1 MYEVLTWLSLITIG
15 LSGLLILTG
24 LFLIKT
30 GRRELH
36 KKAMLT
42 ASFLALI
49 FVILYLVKSSLFPPK
64 KYTGEY
70 KTLYYFVLWSHTI
83 LAIINFPLAVY
94 TVYLGVK
101 GLYDKH
107 RKIAPITAVVWIYVA
122 VTGWMIYF
130 FLN

>member
-1 MYEVLTWLSLITIG
+1 MYEVLTLLSLITIG

-24 LFLIKT
+24 LVLIKL
-30 GRRELH
+30 GKREWH

-49 FVILYLVKSSLFPPK
+49 FVILYLIKSSIYPPK
-64 KYTGEY
+64 KYMGEH
-70 KTLYYFVLWSHTI
+70 KELYFFILWSHTI

-94 TVYLGVK
+94 TVYLGLK
-101 GLYDKH
+101 EKFEKH
-107 RKIAPITAVVWIYVA
+107 RKIAPITAMVWIYVA

-130 FLN
+130 FLH

>member
-1 MYEVLTWLSLITIG
+1 MYEVLTISSLTAIG

-24 LFLIKT
+24 IILIKL

-36 KKAMLT
+36 KRAMLT

-49 FVILYLVKSSLFPPK
+49 FVILYLIKSSLYPPK
-64 KYTGEY
+64 HYTGEH
-70 KTLYYFVLWSHTI
+70 KTLYYFVLWSHTVLSI
-83 LAIINFPLAVY
+83 VNFPLAVY
-94 TVYLGVK
+94 TVYLGLK

-107 RKIAPITAVVWIYVA
+107 RRIAPVTAVVWIYVA

>member
-1 MYEVLTWLSLITIG
+1 MYELLTFFSLITIG

-24 LFLIKT
+24 IVLIKL
-30 GRRELH
+30 GHRELH

-49 FVILYLVKSSLFPPK
+49 FVILYLIKSSLYPPK
-64 KYTGEY
+64 QYTGNY
-70 KTLYYFVLWSHTI
+70 KALYYFVLWSHTI

-94 TVYLGVK
+94 TVYLGLK
-101 GLYDKH
+101 GRYDKH
-107 RKIAPITAVVWIYVA
+107 KRIAPITAAVWIYVA
-122 VTGWMIYF
+122 ITGWMIYF

>member
-1 MYEVLTWLSLITIG
+1 MYEVLTILSLVSIV

-24 LFLIKT
+24 IVLIKL
-30 GRRELH
+30 GKREIH
-36 KKAMLT
+36 KKVMLT

-49 FVILYLVKSSLFPPK
+49 FVILYLIKSRLYPPK
-64 KYTGEY
+64 HYTGEY

-83 LAIINFPLAVY
+83 LSIINFPLAVY
-94 TVYLGVK
+94 TVYLGLK
-101 GLYDKH
+101 GLYEKH
-107 RKIAPITAVVWIYVA
+107 RKIAPITAIVWIYVA

>member
-1 MYEVLTWLSLITIG
+1 MYELITILSLVTIG

-24 LFLIKT
+24 IVLIKL
-30 GRRELH
+30 GKREWH
-36 KKAMLT
+36 KRAMLT

-49 FVILYLVKSSLFPPK
+49 FVVLYLIKSSLYPPK
-64 KYTGEY
+64 QYTGEY

-94 TVYLGVK
+94 TVYLGLK

-107 RKIAPITAVVWIYVA
+107 RKIAPITAAVWIYVA

>member
-1 MYEVLTWLSLITIG
+1 MYELLTILSLTTIG

-24 LFLIKT
+24 LVLTKL
-30 GRRELH
+30 GLRDLH
-36 KKAMLT
+36 KRAMLT

-49 FVILYLVKSSLFPPK
+49 FVILYVVKSSLYPPK
-64 KYTGEY
+64 QYTGSY
-70 KTLYYFVLWSHTI
+70 KTLYYFILWSHTI

-94 TVYLGVK
+94 TVYLGFK
-101 GLYDKH
+101 EKFGKH